1 VQVLLIEVYFRVFC
15 MFLDALFYCRGQVC
29 LFYVFFNFGVSV
41 LFVLS
46 LVVSTSEIDCPKRL
60 ISEMAG

>member
-1 VQVLLIEVYFRVFC
+1 